1 MEIKDKHV
9 YVLDANNCVQ
19 NLFIYF
25 VCSDAKQRKKV
36 NPLPISF
43 SSYTSRLIKM
53 LSTNLDKQFFS
64 HRIEQGLL
72 LSFADSISVSMIFQF
87 WKIRSDLIPK
97 HLVTANEN
105 DRSQN

>member
-25 VCSDAKQRKKV
+25 ACSDSKPRKKV

-53 LSTNLDKQFFS
+53 LSTNLDKHFFS
-64 HRIEQGLL
+64 HRIELGLL

-87 WKIRSDLIPK
+87 
-97 HLVTANEN
+97 
-105 DRSQN
+105 